1 MSIFDQIEQYSF
13 VSVIAID
20 AAIIDYAAE
29 IPSAK

>member
-13 VSVIAID
+13 VYVIVID
-20 AAIIDYAAE
+20 AAIIDCDSE